1 MGIDRQG
8 KALKAKPQAELTND
22 EINYIISKLR
32 NATYQGNEFETFY
45 NVINK
50 LQNLLK

>member
-1 MGIDRQG
+1 MGFDRKGNKVVKQDDDFT
-8 KALKAKPQAELTND
+8 LEELNF
-22 EINYIISKLR
+22 IVNKLR
-32 NATYQGNEFETFY
+32 KSTYTGDEFETFY